1 MSGPVGPAQNMLRDG
16 IMAVFRDVSDLPPAG
31 RREYYARRKTP
42 TGVCDE
48 VESLLR
54 FDEKST
60 GQPTPESWTAI
71 VADTAEGFSPNR
83 AMDAPATVFG
93 TYRAIRLLG
102 SGGMGSVYLAERTD
116 GELDRRVAIKVAH
129 AGANFAAFQERFS
142 PSVESSPRSTIRASH
157 TYWMQDT
164 LATASR
170 IW

>member
-1 MSGPVGPAQNMLRDG
+1 MLRDG